1 MAYPETTGVYI
12 LVEVVVCLDINGC
25 FKWMA
30 VPVVW
35 ETAKWKQKNQAHN
48 YYISRKAATYI
59 IALVD
64 LFCFHQ
70 IY

>member
-35 ETAKWKQKNQAHN
+35 ETAKWKQKRPTH
-48 YYISRKAATYI
+48 TI
-59 IALVD
+59 ITSQGKL
-64 LFCFHQ
+64 LR
-70 IY
+70 I